1 MRNIAAFLVIFVLL
15 GSAGAVPDPDLIVEQ
30 VRLTLFKV
38 SRSWMSLTPSTL
50 ISMEPSVDFFKAQ
63 SLRGFKG
70 QLQQPEQCHVATV
83 SSGGVWPGFWITGS
97 IVKKRQGKQ

>member
-1 MRNIAAFLVIFVLL
+1 MRNIAFFLLMFVLL

-50 ISMEPSVDFFKAQ
+50 MDHLLFGAIGRFLQ
-63 SLRGFKG
+63 S
-70 QLQQPEQCHVATV
+70 P
-83 SSGGVWPGFWITGS
+83 IT
-97 IVKKRQGKQ
+97 KRF